1 MGRRDVFGAALCV
14 EDGATVAQD
23 ADVGGTEV
31 ADGDV
36 ALGAQTGAAAG
47 GADRRRAVHGQRTGH
62 SIQTDGAGGGGGDVN
77 AGAQRQIRCGLQR
90 NVPGA
95 ADDVAVDN
103 QMTTGGFDSKRT
115 TAVQVHNLAIGISHR
130 RWTDHIGAI
139 VERDSS
145 AGHQDHRAVAGAD
158 HVLPTAGNLTH
169 CGRGGPSRYTQG
181 HRVNGHGVRFA
192 DKSTR
197 TAHAQGQ
204 GVHRNFQRVAPRT
217 HTTALAGLHVKPQR
231 GNVHVG
237 VAINDRTTSNQGN
250 TAVCCGD
257 NAQLDVAAGL
267 NPHIATGG
275 DAALAAHVVHR

>member
-1 MGRRDVFGAALCV
+1 M
-14 EDGATVAQD
+14 
-23 ADVGGTEV
+23 GGTEV
-31 ADGDV
+31 ADGDI

-62 SIQTDGAGGGGGDVN
+62 SIQTNGASGGGGDVN
-77 AGAQRQIRCGLQR
+77 AGAQRQIRCGLQGD
-90 NVPGA
+90 VPGA
-95 ADDVAVDN
+95 AGDVAVDH
-103 QMTTGGFDSKRT
+103 QITAGGFDAKRA
-115 TAVQVHNLAIGISHR
+115 TALQVHSLPVGVIHR

-139 VERDSS
+139 VERDRS
-145 AGHQDHRAVAGAD
+145 AGHQDHRAVANAD

-197 TAHAQGQ
+197 AAYAQGECT
-204 GVHRNFQRVAPRT
+204 HRSFECIAACA

-250 TAVCCGD
+250 TAVGCGD

-267 NPHIATGG
+267 NPHIVTGG
-275 DAALAAHVVHR
+275 DTALAAHVVHR

>member
-1 MGRRDVFGAALCV
+1 M
-14 EDGATVAQD
+14 
-23 ADVGGTEV
+23 GGTEV
-31 ADGDV
+31 ADGDI

-77 AGAQRQIRCGLQR
+77 AGAQRQIRCGLQGD
-90 NVPGA
+90 VPGA
-95 ADDVAVDN
+95 AGDVAVDH
-103 QMTTGGFDSKRT
+103 QMTTGGFDAKRA
-115 TAVQVHNLAIGISHR
+115 TALQVHSLPVGVIHR

-139 VERDSS
+139 VERDRS

-197 TAHAQGQ
+197 AAYAQGECA
-204 GVHRNFQRVAPRT
+204 HRSFECIAACA
-217 HTTALAGLHVKPQR
+217 HTTALAGLHVQPQR
-231 GNVHVG
+231 CNVHVG
-237 VAINDRTTSNQGN
+237 VAVVDRTACNQGHL
-250 TAVCCGD
+250 AACSGD
-257 NAQLDVAAGL
+257 DTQIDVRACL
-267 NPHIATGG
+267 HPDIATGG
-275 DAALAAHVVHR
+275 DAAFTAHISCQ